1 MNTPLTI
8 TEDDIAAYL
17 LNSPDFFV
25 RNADLLD
32 SIQLTSPHGNRAV
45 SLQER
50 QLELLRDKIRA
61 LELHLAN
68 MMRLGNENDQL
79 QQKLLDWIITL
90 LQSREINQIP
100 DLIVN
105 GLQKRFNVPHI
116 ALRIW
121 RSTDSAFATSP
132 YTQAISQSIQSFANS
147 MNGEPYCGR
156 NPDLEAVHWLGSAE
170 TIRSV
175 ALMPLYDNFPQQ
187 TFGLLVLGSPDE
199 NRFSPDLGVD
209 LLETIMI
216 ITSAA
221 LKRCLK

>member
-1 MNTPLTI
+1 MNTPLNI

-25 RNADLLD
+25 RNADLLA
-32 SIQLTSPHGNRAV
+32 SVQLTSPHGNRAV

-50 QLELLRDKIRA
+50 QLELLREKIRG

-79 QQKLLDWIITL
+79 QQKIIDWIVTL
-90 LQSREINQIP
+90 LQTREVSQIP

-105 GLQKRFNVPHI
+105 GLQKRFNVPQI

-121 RSTDSAFATSP
+121 HAADITFTTSI
-132 YTQAISQSIQSFANS
+132 YTQAVAQSIQSFSNS

-156 NPDLEAVHWLGSAE
+156 NPDLEAVHWLDNSQA
-170 TIRSV
+170 IRSV

-199 NRFSPDLGVD
+199 NRFSPDMGID
-209 LLETIMI
+209 LLQTIKTI
-216 ITSAA
+216 SSAA